1 MKWISKLQLLLV
13 LSLVGLLSEAPLALA
28 EGQCTLNQFRK
39 CPLACVS
46 LCDNDEFL
54 KANAVL
60 CSVGISQSRKDPLE
74 CKNLVQTQK
83 SISGDG
89 ELSKAQSG
97 AADCSSLP
105 LLDRK
110 ICEAGFPSCAG
121 RVPTL
126 KKNAELLANETK
138 TELAKYGDI
147 LVSDFKP
154 KSPQDLCKFRIQDLR
169 RFYEQASGQ
178 PGKLQSF
185 ADRYLELQACV
196 KNVEDWFND
205 YQSAAGG
212 SDLRGAIIDS
222 IKGDVGGLQTLMV
235 DTNRNVARIK
245 GVVPVLENLIVM
257 HTFTCPE
264 Q

>member
-1 MKWISKLQLLLV
+1 MKITLRLI
-13 LSLVGLLSEAPLALA
+13 ALA
-28 EGQCTLNQFRK
+28 GFLNSGVVIEAAVAVAGDVCTKAEFRK
-39 CPLACVS
+39 CPATCVS
-46 LCDNDEFL
+46 LCDDENFL
-54 KANAVL
+54 RTNAVL

-74 CKNLVQTQK
+74 C
-83 SISGDG
+83 
-89 ELSKAQSG
+89 SKLLNALPSAAEEPENSTVRSG
-97 AADCSSLP
+97 AVDCSGLDI
-105 LLDRK
+105 LDRK

-126 KKNAELLANETK
+126 KKNAELLASETR
-138 TELAKYGDI
+138 TELSKFGDI
-147 LVSDFKP
+147 LVNDFKP
-154 KSPQDLCKFRIQDLR
+154 KSPQDLCKFRIQDLK

-196 KNVEDWFND
+196 KQVEDWFND
-205 YQSAAGG
+205 YQSSAGG

-222 IKGDVGGLQTLMV
+222 IKTDVGGLQALMV
-235 DTNRNVARIK
+235 DTNKNVARIK
-245 GVVPVLENLIVM
+245 DVVPVLENLIVM